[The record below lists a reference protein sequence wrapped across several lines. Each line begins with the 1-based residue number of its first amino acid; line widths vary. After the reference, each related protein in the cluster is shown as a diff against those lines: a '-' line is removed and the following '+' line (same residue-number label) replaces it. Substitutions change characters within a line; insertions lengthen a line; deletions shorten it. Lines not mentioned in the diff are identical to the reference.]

1 MRKMNT
7 AGVTGLFLCFVAV
20 LIGVAANGGISSII
34 NYLHIPSFIVTVG
47 GAMFAV
53 LATADSFADYI
64 DGLSVPIIKTRD
76 DKIIVFDDN
85 MGTGTKTE
93 VLQNSTINDLQETTI
108 FTLESMLTALTNIN
122 GFNKRIIL
130 NVYPLMLPILSNET
144 IQYINNKNMLYIK
157 MIKEIIDK
165 YPNLNI
171 SLSSV
176 NTNLLQ
182 EMKRRI
188 INHNLGLIVDVDNP
202 IYLDVDFYILKPIML
217 DEVIINQELDRGH
230 EVIVSVTSG
239 DDLSLTYIFFKEN
252 KNKVRDEILL
262 KLTFMTGY
270 PQVLNSTLNN

>member
-1 MRKMNT
+1 MQ
-7 AGVTGLFLCFVAV
+7 
-20 LIGVAANGGISSII
+20 IISYKNNIT
-34 NYLHIPSFIVTVG
+34 SFINFFNNVIKT
-47 GAMFAV
+47 
-53 LATADSFADYI
+53 DYI

-76 DKIIVFDDN
+76 DEIIVFDDN

-93 VLQNSTINDLQETTI
+93 ILQNSTINDLQETTI
-108 FTLESMLTALTNIN
+108 FTLENMLTALTNIN

-144 IQYINNKNMLYIK
+144 IQYVNNQNMLYIK
-157 MIKEIIDK
+157 MIKEIIDE

-230 EVIVSVTSG
+230 EVIISVTSG